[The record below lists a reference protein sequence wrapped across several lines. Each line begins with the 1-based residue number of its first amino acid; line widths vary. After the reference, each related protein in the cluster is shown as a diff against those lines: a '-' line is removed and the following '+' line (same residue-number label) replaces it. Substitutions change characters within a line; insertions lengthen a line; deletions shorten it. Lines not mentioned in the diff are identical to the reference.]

1 MYMGQ
6 EAPLRVGKFRVIFW
20 GACAQPPVA
29 PASMMAS
36 VASLVL
42 ARLVLEIMSA
52 CSFRPDPCRNYIVM
66 LRVNRI
72 FLHAGKPPGFS
83 SSHLGVPAKIALR
96 IKMLAVHLEDR
107 TVTVVRRAMPRLP
120 RGFARIR
127 LIAAGICSTD
137 LALLRVSQ

>member
-36 VASLVL
+36 VASLVLARPVLARLVL

-83 SSHLGVPAKIALR
+83 SSHPGAPAKIALR
-96 IKMLAVHLEDR
+96 IKNAGRSSRRPEGDR
-107 TVTVVRRAMPRLP
+107 CPPGDATPAP
-120 RGFARIR
+120 RIR
-127 LIAAGICSTD
+127 PHP
-137 LALLRVSQ
+137 